1 MICISINTV
10 QPAITD
16 PDLMQHPWWA
26 ASRKILTGKQWIY
39 DFFKQSIDNEIIF
52 PFSHQA
58 PETLTC
64 DSPMCSKYFSSSM
77 ENAQVFTNDVSFLQA
92 LEMFENNGYTITVTL
107 EEISAVDLDNLKNPQ
122 VGWKLGWIEYII
134 DPDSG
139 WFDNMPF
146 NETYTEFLSMK

>member
-1 MICISINTV
+1 MICISINLV

-16 PDLMQHPWWA
+16 PDLMWNPWWA

-52 PFSHQA
+52 HFSHQA

-64 DSPMCSKYFSSSM
+64 DSPICSKYFSSSM
-77 ENAQVFTNDVSFLQA
+77 ENAQAFTNDARFLQTIE
-92 LEMFENNGYTITVTL
+92 LFESNGYTMTITL
-107 EEISAVDLDNLKNPQ
+107 EEISAVDLDSLKNPEM
-122 VGWKLGWIEYII
+122 GWVEHII

-139 WFDNMPF
+139 WFDDMPF
-146 NETYTEFLSMK
+146 DETYTRFF